1 MRTTKRSGLRL
12 TLTLV
17 VVFLVVIVFTG
28 RLFQLQVVQA
38 PALDKVA
45 ERNQSTTV
53 TTPGIRGS
61 IVDADGVVLAQSVDR
76 FNVTVAPKDFDS
88 GYYKVPGDTN
98 TLVPLATSLGRI
110 SKVTG
115 VSVNDLT
122 AAVEKD
128 PTSLFAYLDKS
139 VTLDVVTRLKALKI
153 PGMYFPEVA
162 ARSYPNGAI
171 AGNLVGFVGTDGP
184 QAGLELEYD
193 KCLSSTAGTSTY
205 QTGADGVRIPGS
217 TVKETDPVN
226 GGTLQLTVD
235 SQLEYQVDQAITKQ
249 AQAIG
254 APWATAVVVRVADG
268 HLMAVSDYPA
278 VDPNDPGATP
288 GRNQGSLAFNQYYE
302 PGSTFK
308 AMSAAAMID
317 AGTITPLTQVVVP
330 SVLRLS
336 NGGSIK
342 DSFAHGTLHYT
353 TAGVLENSSNI
364 GISILSESLDAQ
376 SRYNYMVKFGVGQKT
391 AADFPGQLAGVLP
404 KPPWDPVTTKTV
416 EFGQGVD
423 ATSVQVAQI
432 YQTLANHG
440 VREPLSLVQKC
451 TLENGQVVDA
461 PTAKPV
467 RVVSAKAADEVRGM
481 LETVVTG
488 GPVGSL
494 LRIPG
499 YRIAAK
505 TGTAQVAKPGGG
517 YGSQVITSVAGM
529 IPAEN
534 PLYVVVVTFG
544 PTTLTTSTVAAP
556 AFKNVMLDVIDR
568 YRIPP
573 STTPAPYVATTW

>member
-1 MRTTKRSGLRL
+1 MARCTTRR
-12 TLTLV
+12 
-17 VVFLVVIVFTG
+17 
-28 RLFQLQVVQA
+28 
-38 PALDKVA
+38 PAC
-45 ERNQSTTV
+45 S
-53 TTPGIRGS
+53 
-61 IVDADGVVLAQSVDR
+61 
-76 FNVTVAPKDFDS
+76 
-88 GYYKVPGDTN
+88 
-98 TLVPLATSLGRI
+98 RI
-110 SKVTG
+110 H
-115 VSVNDLT
+115 
-122 AAVEKD
+122 
-128 PTSLFAYLDKS
+128 PTSES
-139 VTLDVVTRLKALKI
+139 
-153 PGMYFPEVA
+153 
-162 ARSYPNGAI
+162 RSSP
-171 AGNLVGFVGTDGP
+171 
-184 QAGLELEYD
+184 
-193 KCLSSTAGTSTY
+193 
-205 QTGADGVRIPGS
+205 
-217 TVKETDPVN
+217 
-226 GGTLQLTVD
+226 
-235 SQLEYQVDQAITKQ
+235 
-249 AQAIG
+249 
-254 APWATAVVVRVADG
+254 
-268 HLMAVSDYPA
+268 
-278 VDPNDPGATP
+278 
-288 GRNQGSLAFNQYYE
+288 
-302 PGSTFK
+302 
-308 AMSAAAMID
+308 
-317 AGTITPLTQVVVP
+317 
-330 SVLRLS
+330 
-336 NGGSIK
+336 
-342 DSFAHGTLHYT
+342 
-353 TAGVLENSSNI
+353 
-364 GISILSESLDAQ
+364 
-376 SRYNYMVKFGVGQKT
+376 KFGVGQKT